1 MGSPSPLFYGVICY
15 NRTTVVVPT
24 QVTKKMVSPA
34 AIREKS
40 QRGVALNCDVQVVSA
55 KSVAIRQPCT
65 RSRRNWSRA
74 GTFFSVRHF
83 CAGNSLLPTL
93 ARACSLCLS
102 LSFSYTLSLCPS
114 LSPFFLVFLAF
125 FNLFFLSGPNHGML
139 SLWGLTHSLS
149 HTHTNTRTH
158 AHRLI
163 NPRVKIVTQSPSED
177 TGTCVLQSVAVCC
190 SVLQCVAA

>member
-55 KSVAIRQPCT
+55 KSVAIRQPCNQIAYDVV
-65 RSRRNWSRA
+65 SC

-83 CAGNSLLPTL
+83 CAGNSACAGMGVCVCVCVCMYVILCICVHVRLC
-93 ARACSLCLS
+93 ARACGCT
-102 LSFSYTLSLCPS
+102 YTLVSAHLVYLYCPISL
-114 LSPFFLVFLAF
+114 L
-125 FNLFFLSGPNHGML
+125 
-139 SLWGLTHSLS
+139 
-149 HTHTNTRTH
+149 H
-158 AHRLI
+158 A
-163 NPRVKIVTQSPSED
+163 RVSQEIGRAHV
-177 TGTCVLQSVAVCC
+177 
-190 SVLQCVAA
+190 

>member
-24 QVTKKMVSPA
+24 QGTKKMVSPA

-65 RSRRNWSRA
+65 RSLTKWPRA

-83 CAGNSLLPTL
+83 CAGNS
-93 ARACSLCLS
+93 
-102 LSFSYTLSLCPS
+102 
-114 LSPFFLVFLAF
+114 FF
-125 FNLFFLSGPNHGML
+125 
-139 SLWGLTHSLS
+139 
-149 HTHTNTRTH
+149 
-158 AHRLI
+158 
-163 NPRVKIVTQSPSED
+163 
-177 TGTCVLQSVAVCC
+177 
-190 SVLQCVAA
+190 